1 MLRLS
6 IAAQEGVTSQ
16 KALQGADGE
25 RRPWG
30 RGDDVMTK
38 FAISAAAMLAVL
50 AAGPVLAQSQGQVT
64 QGQASPPKAAAPKEP
79 TAKELARNFEG
90 VWTNA
95 TVTRLERPAAFSTLV
110 VSREQEAAVAKATKA
125 RLAAANGASDLS
137 KGNFKDEDA
146 TAGYNAFWID
156 AGDALMRVRG
166 EARSSFITSPADGK
180 MPFRNR
186 AKSLAL
192 TIRDG
197 AEYQSGKGAYTDP
210 EDLPIRERCL
220 ISQSDAGGPVML
232 NAIYNNNYSFFV
244 TPGYFV
250 IDLEMNHD
258 VRVAPIF
265 ASAAKA
271 RASHQPASIRPW
283 LGDMVAWWEGDTLV
297 TETKYVHPEQEG
309 RTLTPV
315 SAQGSVTERFTRISK
330 GELLYQFTVD
340 DPTHYTQAWS
350 GEYSFKPAKGQIYE
364 YACHE
369 GNYAMEGILRGAR
382 LAEAAAKAGK

>member
-1 MLRLS
+1 
-6 IAAQEGVTSQ
+6 
-16 KALQGADGE
+16 
-25 RRPWG
+25 
-30 RGDDVMTK
+30 
-38 FAISAAAMLAVL
+38 MLAL
-50 AAGPVLAQSQGQVT
+50 LLAGPAFAQ
-64 QGQASPPKAAAPKEP
+64 APPQAAAPKAP
-79 TAKELARNFEG
+79 VSKEWARNFDG

-95 TVTRLERPAAFSTLV
+95 TVTQLERSAAFSQLV
-110 VSREQEAAVAKATKA
+110 VPKDRADAVEKATKA
-125 RLAAANGASDLS
+125 RQAAANGTSDLS
-137 KGNFKDEDA
+137 QGAFKDENA
-146 TAGYNAFWID
+146 TAGYNSFWID
-156 AGDALMRVRG
+156 SGDSLMRVRG

-192 TIRDG
+192 MIRDG
-197 AEYQSGKGAYTDP
+197 TEYRSGKGAYAGP

-220 ISQSDAGGPVML
+220 IAQSDAGGPVML
-232 NAIYNNNYSFFV
+232 NALYNNNYSFFV

-258 VRVAPIF
+258 VRIAPIF

-271 RASHQPASIRPW
+271 RASHQPAVIRPW
-283 LGDMVAWWEGDTLV
+283 LGDTVAWWDGDTLV
-297 TETKYVHPEQEG
+297 TETKNVNPIQEG

-315 SAQGSVTERFTRISK
+315 SSQGTVTERFTRIAK

-340 DPTHYTQAWS
+340 DPVHYTQAWS

-382 LAEAAAKAGK
+382 MDEAGAKGGN

>member
-1 MLRLS
+1 M
-6 IAAQEGVTSQ
+6 T
-16 KALQGADGE
+16 
-25 RRPWG
+25 
-30 RGDDVMTK
+30 RGSL
-38 FAISAAAMLAVL
+38 FATAVL
-50 AAGPVLAQSQGQVT
+50 AALLAGPAFAQSQP
-64 QGQASPPKAAAPKEP
+64 QATAPQAPAPKA
-79 TAKELARNFEG
+79 LARNFEG

-95 TVTRLERPAAFSTLV
+95 TVTRLERPASFSQLV
-110 VSREQEAAVAKATKA
+110 VSKAQADAVAKATSA
-125 RLAAANGASDLS
+125 RLAVANGASDLS
-137 KGNFKDEDA
+137 KGAFKDADA
-146 TAGYNAFWID
+146 TAGYNSYWID
-156 AGDALMRVRG
+156 SGDGLMRVHG
-166 EARSSFITSPADGK
+166 EARSSFITRPADGK
-180 MPFRNR
+180 MPFRDR

-197 AEYQSGKGAYTDP
+197 AEYQSGKGAYAGP
-210 EDLPIRERCL
+210 EDLPLRERCL

-265 ASAAKA
+265 ASAEKA
-271 RASHQPASIRPW
+271 RASHQPAVIRPW
-283 LGDMVAWWEGDTLV
+283 LGDTVAWWDGDTLV
-297 TETKYVHPEQEG
+297 TETKNVNPIQEA

-315 SAQGSVTERFTRISK
+315 SSQGTVTERFTRIA
-330 GELLYQFTVD
+330 GNELLYQFTVD
-340 DPTHYTQAWS
+340 DPAHYTQAWS

-382 LAEAAAKAGK
+382 LAEVAAKGGK

>member
-1 MLRLS
+1 M
-6 IAAQEGVTSQ
+6 
-16 KALQGADGE
+16 K
-25 RRPWG
+25 
-30 RGDDVMTK
+30 RG
-38 FAISAAAMLAVL
+38 AISAAAVLAVL
-50 AAGPVLAQSQGQVT
+50 LAGPAFAQSQPQ
-64 QGQASPPKAAAPKEP
+64 AAAPKAP
-79 TAKELARNFEG
+79 APKEWARNFEG

-95 TVTRLERPAAFSTLV
+95 TVTRLERPAAFSQLV
-110 VSREQEAAVAKATKA
+110 VPKEQADAVAKATAA
-125 RLAAANGASDLS
+125 RLQAANGRSDL
-137 KGNFKDEDA
+137 GQGAFKDENA
-146 TAGYNAFWID
+146 TAGYNSYWID
-156 AGDALMRVRG
+156 SGDGLMRVRG

-192 TIRDG
+192 MNRDG
-197 AEYQSGKGAYTDP
+197 VEYQSGKGAYTDP

-220 ISQSDAGGPVML
+220 IAQSDAGGPVML

-258 VRVAPIF
+258 VRIAPIF
-265 ASAAKA
+265 ASAGQA
-271 RASHQPASIRPW
+271 RASHQPAKIRPW
-283 LGDMVAWWEGDTLV
+283 LGDTVAWWEGDTLV
-297 TETKYVHPEQEG
+297 TETKNVNPIQEG

-315 SAQGSVTERFTRISK
+315 SSQGTVTERFTRIAK
-330 GELLYQFTVD
+330 DELLYQFKVD
-340 DPTHYTQAWS
+340 DPVHYTQAWS

-382 LAEAAAKAGK
+382 LAEAAGKGGN